1 VNHRRRGFK
10 NSLETWPAYTLAY
23 ENALA
28 DTQGGTANTRA
39 KISGLLKKFKSYS
52 FMCSV
57 DMYLDLLEQLAPTS
71 MVFEA
76 DTLMPYKVS
85 SAVTRTI
92 LQLRE
97 KEDEIGKGEFL
108 DSYVARYHITE
119 DGVAKGQFVKAGH
132 KKKKKQ
138 NREYV
143 TVKFQMNGFDR
154 DQCLE
159 KVRNIKKKVIPV
171 VIATL
176 KDRFASY
183 DDEIFSKMQWID
195 PAFWTS
201 DKEFGIE
208 DILSLAS
215 HFEEPLSLASFDTSC
230 ALKEWKSFKI
240 FVRSHYSKFPEAKP
254 LWQSVLCN
262 CGQEFPNLC
271 KLASLIV
278 SISGSNS
285 SIERTFSV
293 VTNILSD
300 KRLSMHD
307 NTINEALVVYG
318 NDSLWSTEE
327 REAIID
333 RAVEIYLESK
343 WRRKAGQSAPPVKR
357 QRVEDEGSSQSASD
371 DSSVEI
377 MS

>member
-1 VNHRRRGFK
+1 
-10 NSLETWPAYTLAY
+10 
-23 ENALA
+23 
-28 DTQGGTANTRA
+28 
-39 KISGLLKKFKSYS
+39 
-52 FMCSV
+52 MCSIDV
-57 DMYLDLLEQLAPTS
+57 YLDLLEQLAPMS

-76 DTLMPYKVS
+76 DTLMPYEVS

-92 LQLRE
+92 LQLCE
-97 KEDEIGKGEFL
+97 KEDEIGKEGVFL
-108 DSYVARYHITE
+108 DSYVARYHITK

-171 VIATL
+171 VIANL

-208 DILSLAS
+208 DTLSLAS

-240 FVRSHYSKFPEAKP
+240 FVRSHYSKFPEAKS
-254 LWQSVLCN
+254 LWQSALCN
-262 CGQEFPNLC
+262 RRQEFPNLG

-285 SIERTFSV
+285 SVERTFSV
-293 VTNILSD
+293 VTNILAD
-300 KRLSMHD
+300 KRLSMHH

-327 REAIID
+327 REAIVD
-333 RAVEIYLESK
+333 CAVEIYLESK
-343 WRRKAGQSAPPVKR
+343 RRRKAGQTAPPAKR
-357 QRVEDEGSSQSASD
+357 QRVDDERSSQSASD

-377 MS
+377 MSECSRDEETNSDSENEAPQEIMYCDSENSSSE